1 MFRDS
6 RDSPHVYY
14 LSEGYFWC
22 LSAHIKAP
30 PTPDLCF
37 ETLVILH
44 TFIICRRVISDVFQH
59 TLKPLRLQTCVSRLS
74 WFSTRYYLSE
84 GYFWCLSAHIKAPP
98 TPGLCF
104 EALVILH
111 TFIICRRVISDVFQH
126 TLKPLRLQTC
136 VSRLSWFSTRL
147 LSVGGLFLMSFST
160 H

>member
-59 TLKPLRLQTCVSRLS
+59 TLKPLRLQTCVSSSRDS
-74 WFSTRYYLSE
+74 PHVYYLSE

-98 TPGLCF
+98 TPDLCF
-104 EALVILH
+104 EGSRDSPHVYYLSEGLFLMSFSTHISPSDSRLCFETLVILH
-111 TFIICRRVISDVFQH
+111 T
-126 TLKPLRLQTC
+126 
-136 VSRLSWFSTRL
+136 L